1 MSATPERRPEHDAAP
16 RATAPI
22 GVRTRAV
29 VSGHWLFIALVAAVA
44 TAAIVFVLL
53 PRWLAPQPTSAKPA
67 PVAAPAPARAPN
79 AAEAV
84 RQRLAAEEAKARFET
99 ALQSARNLH
108 AESWAVEEVAAA
120 TEDAARAS
128 AAVASGDFAGGTRLY
143 DAASRRL
150 KELAG
155 RAEGVYTD
163 ALARGEAAVQSGE
176 QARAVEAFEL
186 AIAIHPDSA
195 DAQAG
200 LARAAALD
208 KVLAEMKSGD
218 AHAQSGEW
226 GRAREDY
233 ARAVK
238 LDPAF
243 GPAKEALA
251 RAERKL
257 ADQKFAQL
265 VARGLGYLDRA
276 DWADAERAFVA
287 AARLRPGDRSAAD
300 GLARAKEGL
309 ERKRLADL
317 ERDARGFEATERWTD
332 ALAAYRR
339 ALAVDPT
346 LDFAKRGAERSEKMV
361 KLHAALDALLAN
373 PKRLYSKSVQD
384 EARRVLAAAETSPAG
399 GPRLAQGRE
408 ELDAA
413 LRRATTP
420 VTVRLASDDATEVT
434 VYRVGPLGKFRARE
448 VELAPGTY
456 TVVGSRAGYKD
467 VRIEL
472 TVDPE
477 KPSPRVF
484 VACREPV

>member
-1 MSATPERRPEHDAAP
+1 M
-16 RATAPI
+16 
-22 GVRTRAV
+22 
-29 VSGHWLFIALVAAVA
+29 
-44 TAAIVFVLL
+44 AAIVFVLL
-53 PRWLAPQPTSAKPA
+53 PRWFAPQPTRAEPA
-67 PVAAPAPARAPN
+67 PVAVPAPVRAPD
-79 AAEAV
+79 AAETV
-84 RQRLAAEEAKARFET
+84 RQRLAAEEAKARFE
-99 ALQSARNLH
+99 AASQSARNMH
-108 AESWAVEEVAAA
+108 AESWAAEEVAAA
-120 TEDAARAS
+120 TEDAAQAS

-143 DAASRRL
+143 DAAGRRL

-163 ALARGEAAVQSGE
+163 ALARGEAAIQSGE
-176 QARAVEAFEL
+176 QPRAVEAFEL

-200 LARAAALD
+200 LARATALD
-208 KVLAEMKSGD
+208 KVLAEMKSGN

-226 GRAREDY
+226 ARAREDY

-251 RAERKL
+251 RAERQV
-257 ADQKFAQL
+257 ADQRFAQL
-265 VARGLGYLDRA
+265 VARGLGHLEHA
-276 DWADAERAFVA
+276 EWAKAEQAFA
-287 AARLRPGDRSAAD
+287 AATRLRPGDRSATD

-317 ERDARGFEATERWTD
+317 ERDAEGSEAAERWTD

-361 KLHAALDALLAN
+361 KLHAALDALLAH
-373 PKRLYSKSVQD
+373 PKRLYSKAVQE
-384 EARRVLAAAETSPAG
+384 EAREVLAAAATAPAG
-399 GPRLAQGRE
+399 GPRLAQARE
-408 ELDAA
+408 RLDAA

-434 VYRVGPLGKFRARE
+434 VYRVGPLGRFRARE
-448 VELAPGTY
+448 VELAPGSY

-467 VRIEL
+467 VRIEI
-472 TVDPE
+472 TVDPDT
-477 KPSPRVF
+477 PSPKVF